1 MPLVEVSWAMQEH
14 PDKTERRAVEARLIQ
29 LHREVIGAD
38 LSRSSRESPRAA
50 VPAMAVTGEG
60 KGRNRATIREPL
72 LMPRH

>member
-1 MPLVEVSWAMQEH
+1 MERLGEYGALLLLDHPLLEQDLLGVLSMFGSA
-14 PDKTERRAVEARLIQ
+14 RRAR
-29 LHREVIGAD
+29 
-38 LSRSSRESPRAA
+38 RAA